1 MPRPKPAPAPKSP
14 RHPRP
19 SAFEKAMEDM
29 HRQPK
34 GAFAPVSPRWLLSAF
49 AIAIAGSL
57 VLAWATL
64 CLLYWQG
71 AWQLLYHPTTAIAR
85 TPAAAS
91 LPFETI
97 HFAAEENGTPQL
109 AAWWIPAA
117 APNPRVTILLL
128 HTADGNLGNTVDDI
142 AALHQTGAA
151 LFAIDYRGYGDS
163 IQLSGSSRPS
173 EKMLLQDAESALDYL
188 TATRHLNP
196 SHIVVFGN
204 GLGADIAAQ
213 LAVRHSSLAG
223 AILDAPPINPT
234 NAIFGDPR
242 SRLVPAHLLVA
253 DRYDLAQAA
262 RQLTQPSL
270 WLFPQDLP
278 ANPAAQF
285 TSAPRTQVWLLTP
298 FPSHP
303 QFTAAISRWL
313 DDLPSQTSGN
323 SLP

>member
-14 RHPRP
+14 KPPRP
-19 SAFEKAMEDM
+19 SAFEKALEDM
-29 HRQPK
+29 HHQPK

-57 VLAWATL
+57 VLAWLTL

-71 AWQLLYHPTTAIAR
+71 AWQLLYHPTTAVAR

-91 LPFETI
+91 LAFEPI
-97 HFAAEENGTPQL
+97 HFAAADNGTPQL
-109 AAWWIPAA
+109 AAWWIPA
-117 APNPRVTILLL
+117 PNPRFTILLL
-128 HTADGNLGNTVDDI
+128 HTAEGNLGDTVDDI
-142 AALHQTGAA
+142 AALHRAGSAV
-151 LFAIDYRGYGDS
+151 FAIDYLGYGDS
-163 IQLSGSSRPS
+163 VQLSGSSRPS
-173 EKMLLQDAESALDYL
+173 ERKLLHDAESALDYL

-196 SHIVVFGN
+196 ARIVVFGN
-204 GLGADIAAQ
+204 GLGADIAAE
-213 LAVRHSSLAG
+213 LATRHSSLAG
-223 AILDAPPINPT
+223 VILDAPPVNPT
-234 NAIFGDPR
+234 HAIFGDPR
-242 SRLVPAHLLVA
+242 SRLVPAHLLVS

-285 TSAPRTQVWLLTP
+285 TSAPRTQVWLPTP